1 MIPGPVG
8 LSRGIIMKNKY
19 SLVSISYKIL
29 SYWMMSFVMF
39 LTITVII
46 HGGWKNIG
54 ADLFIAFLLVFV
66 GYGTFEIHYARIIVK
81 TNRKIVFYVFHWFK
95 PKKYVF
101 SLDDI
106 KELVLDSNIGDIN
119 VISLITKDETIKFT
133 GYNSL
138 RGIKNNL
145 LKSKQIVECINKAKY
160 LGSLKK

>member
-1 MIPGPVG
+1 
-8 LSRGIIMKNKY
+8 MKNKY
-19 SLVSISYKIL
+19 SLVSIGYKIL
-29 SYWMMSFVMF
+29 SYCMMIFVIF
-39 LTITVII
+39 LTAIVIFYSKC
-46 HGGWKNIG
+46 KNIG
-54 ADLFIAFLLVFV
+54 ADLFIVFLIVFF
-66 GYGTFEIHYARIIVK
+66 GYATFVTNYARITIK
-81 TNRKIVFYVFHWFK
+81 MDRKIVFYVFHWFK

-160 LGSLKK
+160 L